1 VNVQAIMSALPWA
14 RRVWKLL
21 PPQGRIV
28 VLLLAAVAGFIYAR
42 QGSHE
47 VQEAHARAERA
58 GTAG

>member
-1 VNVQAIMSALPWA
+1 MQG
-14 RRVWKLL
+14 RWKLL

-47 VQEAHARAERA
+47 VQQAHARAERA